1 LTTAVTVTL
10 FPSLSYA
17 QRAAGGPASLARE
30 MPGWLYLF
38 RVISLPS
45 ARRTTRDSLKTKT
58 LVPFFHERM
67 ELLSSLFHGKFFR
80 SSQATE
86 NLTVEID
93 PRGPSGFF
101 PYEKRK

>member
-1 LTTAVTVTL
+1 
-10 FPSLSYA
+10 
-17 QRAAGGPASLARE
+17 

-38 RVISLPS
+38 RVIPGRG
-45 ARRTTRDSLKTKT
+45 ACRTTRDSLKTKT
-58 LVPFFHERM
+58 LVPFSQEVD

-80 SSQATE
+80 CSQATE
-86 NLTVEID
+86 NLRMQID